1 MFRKSGKYPLEE
13 NKEEMSGYSYSK
25 ESDPRIFGDASRAQ
39 PLATPMNRDLSRE
52 EAWHKES
59 LPHPLHAIVHEEVP
73 ETTLGEGVSFRGE
86 LAFERLLRIDG
97 SFEGSLRSQGKIII
111 GKQGKVKA
119 HLNLREAIIEGV
131 LEGNITVQER
141 LELRGAA
148 SIRGDIKAQ
157 SLVVDDGVS
166 IMGVVQVGTQQES

>member
-1 MFRKSGKYPLEE
+1 MFRKPGKHPLEE
-13 NKEEMSGYSYSK
+13 YKEEMNGYTYNKDADS
-25 ESDPRIFGDASRAQ
+25 RMFGDASRAQ
-39 PLATPMNRDLSRE
+39 PLATPMHREAQRDEPWL
-52 EAWHKES
+52 KES
-59 LPHPLHAIVHEEVP
+59 VPHPLHHIVQEEVP

-86 LAFERLLRIDG
+86 LSFDRLLRIDG

-148 SIRGDIKAQ
+148 SVRGDIKAQ

-166 IMGVVQVGTQQES
+166 IVGVVQVGVQEE